1 MTIFLLSTSALSFVL
16 LAGLCVYLSRTV
28 SRLSKKDTPT
38 PTTKPAEPTFDPMT
52 MMTAMGSMMMT
63 WATEMREMVTTMV
76 LGREQPQPT
85 SQMVMPPTP
94 NGKVPD
100 YDDDSIPLSPGL
112 ARILER
118 EVEESEQTRLSSERS
133 LLQQRLGDLINEAA
147 NLGIEDLGD
156 FLPRHSAEEQQDPG
170 PG

>member
-1 MTIFLLSTSALSFVL
+1 MTTFLLSTSALSFVL

-38 PTTKPAEPTFDPMT
+38 PTTKPAEPPFDPMT
-52 MMTAMGSMMMT
+52 MMTT

-85 SQMVMPPTP
+85 SQMVMPLTP